1 MEKELSLIYKITT
14 NDFDTYDKLKLSS
27 ITDFSQ
33 DIAGKHADILN
44 VGFKDFINKDLIW
57 VVVRNRFDILK
68 SIKDLKE
75 IKLKTYPLKNQFL
88 EYPRDY
94 EFYDNNDNLL
104 IKGRSIW
111 MIYSL
116 KENKAVAPT
125 LSIYEENKEGI
136 YPNRIKRIEK
146 PIINKDEYVKD
157 IIIPF
162 SKLDHNKHMNNT
174 YPLDLY
180 LDIFRP
186 KEEEIIEYFQIEY
199 CSQCFLDD
207 LISIYKKEE
216 GNIKTLYGVKDD
228 ILKFYLTIKI
238 KEN

>member
-136 YPNRIKRIEK
+136 YPTRIKRIEK

-186 KEEEIIEYFQIEY
+186 KEKEIIEYFQIEY

>member
-1 MEKELSLIYKITT
+1 MEKELSLIYKVTT
-14 NDFDTYDKLKLSS
+14 NDLDSYDKLKLSS
-27 ITDFSQ
+27 IANFSQ
-33 DIAGKHADILN
+33 DIAGKHADILD
-44 VGFKDFINKDLIW
+44 VGFSNFIKKDLIW

-75 IKLKTYPLKNQFL
+75 IKIKTYPLKNNFM

-104 IKGRSIW
+104 IKGRSTW

-116 KENKAVAPT
+116 KEDKAVAPT
-125 LSIYEENKEGI
+125 LTIYDENKVGA
-136 YPNRIKRIEK
+136 YSSRIKRIDK

-162 SKLDHNKHMNNT
+162 SRLDHNKHMNNT

-186 KEEEIIEYFQIEY
+186 KDNEIIEYFQIEY
-199 CSQCFLDD
+199 CSQCYLDD

-216 GNIKTLYGVKDD
+216 GNIKTLYAIRNEK
-228 ILKFYLTIKI
+228 IKFYLTIKI
-238 KEN
+238 KEE